1 MTFFNFYGLIFMIA
15 IMIPNIIYAI
25 KHKENFENISKWKN
39 DKFKNATEIL
49 EQIGRYGCFTFMI
62 FNFPGTYFGWI
73 FQKAFLIY
81 LSVNIILI
89 FIYCLIWKICFNSN
103 TIFKS
108 LSLSISPSIIFLFSG
123 ILLQSV
129 LLILSAIIFAPT
141 HILISYKNSEKL
153 KSGE

>member
-1 MTFFNFYGLIFMIA
+1 MTFFNIYGLVVMVV

-39 DKFKNATEIL
+39 DKFKKATEIL

-89 FIYCLIWKICFNSN
+89 ILYCLIWIICFNSN
-103 TIFKS
+103 SIFKS
-108 LSLSISPSIIFLFSG
+108 LSLSILPSIFFLFNG

-129 LLILSAIIFAPT
+129 LLILSAIIFTPS
-141 HILISYKNSEKL
+141 HILISYKNTEQI
-153 KSGE
+153 

>member
-1 MTFFNFYGLIFMIA
+1 MTFFNIYGLVVMVV

-39 DKFKNATEIL
+39 DKFKKATEIL

-89 FIYCLIWKICFNSN
+89 FIYCLIWIICFNSN

-108 LSLSISPSIIFLFSG
+108 LSLSIIPSIIFLFSG

-141 HILISYKNSEKL
+141 HILISYKNSDKEK
-153 KSGE
+153 

>member
-1 MTFFNFYGLIFMIA
+1 MTFFNIYGLVFMVV

-39 DKFKNATEIL
+39 DKFKKATEIL

-103 TIFKS
+103 TNFKS
-108 LSLSISPSIIFLFSG
+108 ISLSIIPSIIFFF
-123 ILLQSV
+123 V
-129 LLILSAIIFAPT
+129 
-141 HILISYKNSEKL
+141 
-153 KSGE
+153 

>member
-1 MTFFNFYGLIFMIA
+1 MIA

-89 FIYCLIWKICFNSN
+89 FIYCSIWKICFNSN

-108 LSLSISPSIIFLFSG
+108 LSLSIIPSIIFLFSG

>member
-1 MTFFNFYGLIFMIA
+1 MTFFNIYGLVVMVV

-62 FNFPGTYFGWI
+62 VNFPGTYFGWI

-108 LSLSISPSIIFLFSG
+108 LSLSIIPSIIFLFSG

-141 HILISYKNSEKL
+141 HILISYKNSDK
-153 KSGE
+153 

>member
-1 MTFFNFYGLIFMIA
+1 MTFFNFYVLIFMIA

-89 FIYCLIWKICFNSN
+89 FIYCLIWIICFNSN

-108 LSLSISPSIIFLFSG
+108 LSLSIIPSIIFLFSG

-141 HILISYKNSEKL
+141 HILISYKNSDKEK
-153 KSGE
+153 